1 MQQDNGIHY
10 ISKNVCKK
18 IIKKLGDKAP
28 QNAFVYNV
36 TATKGIAYNGNMAKT
51 DPGSHKMFTPAY
63 TVNELLM
70 PKGIFDALMDKKLE
84 DEKTEFVEKTSTL
97 CNIFTTIWHEGSWK
111 EAEKYL
117 ESLLA

>member
-1 MQQDNGIHY
+1 MQQKNGIHY

-18 IIKKLGDKAP
+18 IVKKLGDKAP
-28 QNAFVYNV
+28 LSAFVHNFDPK
-36 TATKGIAYNGNMAKT
+36 KGIVYCGDFANSR
-51 DPGSHKMFTPAY
+51 GSHETLTPAY

-70 PKGIFDALMDKKLE
+70 PKGILDALMDKKLE
-84 DEKTEFVEKTSTL
+84 NEKTEFVEKTSTL
-97 CNIFTTIWHEGSWK
+97 CNIFNTIWHEGSWK